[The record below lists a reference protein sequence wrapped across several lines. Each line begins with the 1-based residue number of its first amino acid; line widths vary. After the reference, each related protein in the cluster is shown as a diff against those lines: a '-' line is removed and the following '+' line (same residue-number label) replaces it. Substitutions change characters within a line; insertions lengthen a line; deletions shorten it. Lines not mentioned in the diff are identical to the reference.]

1 MIKLYCCGIV
11 VTFIYLSLCISIR
24 EGLLK
29 ELIIQSM
36 LSWFR
41 ILYDVM
47 IIIVVLILNV
57 TKNKHH
63 SKYWY
68 VYLECFKDKPS
79 GHKNIKERALNEYC
93 IRKLKFKNRQPY
105 SKHNYELKRRFNR
118 RYL

>member
-1 MIKLYCCGIV
+1 MIKFYWYGVI

-29 ELIIQSM
+29 ELIIQSI

-41 ILYDVM
+41 IFYEVVLL
-47 IIIVVLILNV
+47 IVSLILNV
-57 TKNKHH
+57 TKNKCY

-79 GHKNIKERALNEYC
+79 GHKNIKERTLNEYC
-93 IRKLKFKNRQPY
+93 VRKLKYKNKQPY
-105 SKHNYELKRRFNR
+105 SKHNYELKHRFKR